1 MKNRSSWIL
10 LSRDFARTLVA
21 VLGLVQPS
29 IHGQST
35 GHGSIQGRVVN
46 STNGTHLTNAR
57 VTVEG
62 TMLETFTDWAG
73 RYRLEAPAGS
83 VRIRAFY
90 TGLSTQNA
98 IVAVQAGQ
106 TATQDF
112 DLGPRSDAA
121 TRR

>member
-1 MKNRSSWIL
+1 
-10 LSRDFARTLVA
+10 
-21 VLGLVQPS
+21 
-29 IHGQST
+29 
-35 GHGSIQGRVVN
+35 VVN
-46 STNGTHLTNAR
+46 SSNGTHLTNAR

-98 IVAVQAGQ
+98 IVAVQ
-106 TATQDF
+106 
-112 DLGPRSDAA
+112 RSDGNAGFRFGISFRGDVDSGETVKLDPFMVVA
-121 TRR
+121 SPRNRCGGHRDQ